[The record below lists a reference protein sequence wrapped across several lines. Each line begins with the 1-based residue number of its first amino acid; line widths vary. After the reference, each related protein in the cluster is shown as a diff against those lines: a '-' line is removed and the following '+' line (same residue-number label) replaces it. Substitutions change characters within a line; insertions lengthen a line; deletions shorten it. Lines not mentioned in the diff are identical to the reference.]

1 MLHTLD
7 AFSLQ
12 ILEIVI
18 SICVLE
24 LCLKQKWL
32 LSYETISLNYSSDTG
47 PKSQLLS
54 LMKIFEILLNKG
66 AVSHWDHLM
75 VNLILNMLFIKTN

>member
-32 LSYETISLNYSSDTG
+32 LSYETISLYYSSDTG

-75 VNLILNMLFIKTN
+75 VNLILNMPLIKTN